1 MRHFTPTPSP
11 RFPIAHNPRFPAG
24 RDIRNMSK
32 TIPNPGDGNITLRDL
47 VTGDGLLPLT
57 DLADTHHPTITQT
70 FQYHQLKHFLHKEG
84 LLHWQPREETQFEKL
99 CSTPPKT
106 KIVSKCYQLIQECT
120 NNSLPWFTAKHQQWL
135 STPNETTS
143 QIKATGVYG
152 LIRSPPKVPTRLE
165 GLIQYNIDIST
176 QSFIQC
182 ALEIYMKA
190 MSKQASN
197 VTFINEDVARQSQST
212 ETNPNLTA
220 AFASGSVFSEDFL
233 DSLMSM

>member
-11 RFPIAHNPRFPAG
+11 RFPITHNPRFPAG

-47 VTGDGLLPLT
+47 VTRDGLLPLT
-57 DLADTHHPTITQT
+57 DLADTHYPTMTQT

-135 STPNETTS
+135 STPWEEKKWHTTFTKMMKS
-143 QIKATGVYG
+143 HSSITIQEPNFKFLSHWYITPVDANKYDTNT
-152 LIRSPPKVPTRLE
+152 SPLCWRCLQE
-165 GLIQYNIDIST
+165 
-176 QSFIQC
+176 
-182 ALEIYMKA
+182 
-190 MSKQASN
+190 
-197 VTFINEDVARQSQST
+197 
-212 ETNPNLTA
+212 
-220 AFASGSVFSEDFL
+220 
-233 DSLMSM
+233 